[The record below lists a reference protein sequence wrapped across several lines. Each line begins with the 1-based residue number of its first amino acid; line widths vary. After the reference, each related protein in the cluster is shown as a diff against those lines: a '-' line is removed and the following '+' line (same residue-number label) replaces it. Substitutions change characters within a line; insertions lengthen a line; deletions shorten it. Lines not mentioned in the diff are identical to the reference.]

1 MSTYI
6 DAVNDL
12 QISSCLLIDLTLDG
26 TTYYLSSAYKPL
38 TYNSN
43 TYTELGSFL
52 TVGTFREDIRTTNG
66 DITVALSGIPS
77 EQNYLSI
84 ILNTPIKGGEISI
97 YRAFFD
103 LDTHELRSDTGAV
116 VLRFKGIINNFA
128 ITEDADT
135 FGQKFSTNSVAI
147 TCASINTILENR
159 TAGQR
164 TDPDERK
171 RLFTNDAVFNRVPEL
186 YNVSFDFG
194 KEYQGGGGY
203 GRGGS
208 GRGGGGRGGGGRNRR
223 IRDEQQR

>member
-1 MSTYI
+1 MSTNI
-6 DAVNDL
+6 PAV
-12 QISSCLLIDLTLDG
+12 QSREIASCLLINLNLDG
-26 TTYYLSSAYKPL
+26 NVYYISSAYAPV

-52 TVGTFREDIRTTNG
+52 SIDTFREDIRTTNG
-66 DITVALSGIPS
+66 DLTVSLSGIPS

-84 ILNTPIKGGEISI
+84 ILNTPIKGGEIEI
-97 YRAFFD
+97 YRGFYD
-103 LDTHELRSDTGAV
+103 LSTLELDTSEV
-116 VLRFKGIINNFA
+116 YLRFKGIITNFA
-128 ITEDADT
+128 ITEEVDT
-135 FGQKFSTNSVAI
+135 FKGYMTNSVSIA
-147 TCASINTILENR
+147 CASINTILENR

-171 RLFTNDAVFNRVPEL
+171 RLFANDAVFDRVPEL

-194 KEYQGGGGY
+194 KEYKGGGGY

-208 GRGGGGRGGGGRNRR
+208 GRGGGRGGGGRNRR

>member
-208 GRGGGGRGGGGRNRR
+208 GRGGGGGGGGRNRR